1 MSKFRPDHVLD
12 CRSVIYPVP
21 ILRAEQALASM
32 SPGQVLEVQAT
43 DANVKPDLA
52 TWAARVN
59 NEILAVEDSDG
70 GFSFFVRKGRAAAP
84 ADAIAKEERSLFL
97 VVLRSGLNAP
107 GQVRAALM
115 YASIACAMDQDTVV
129 YCVQEGADVMVKG
142 APEKEQTKPG
152 VPTIAQRLAEAIEI
166 GVRLEVCEQ
175 TADTRGIKAEDLIAE
190 AKLIGGASLIDY
202 AIRSRGQLTF

>member
-1 MSKFRPDHVLD
+1 MSKFTPDRTLD
-12 CRSVIYPVP
+12 CRSVNYPGP
-21 ILRAEQALASM
+21 ILKAEQALADM
-32 SPGQVLEVQAT
+32 TPGQVLEVKAT

-59 NEILAVEDSDG
+59 NEILGVEDAGSA
-70 GFSFFVRKGRAAAP
+70 FSFFVRKGRAAASEGKSG
-84 ADAIAKEERSLFL
+84 KENSRPFL

-115 YASIACAMDQDTVV
+115 YASIAAAMDQDVVV

-142 APEKEQTKPG
+142 APDKEQTKPG
-152 VPTIAQRLAEAIEI
+152 VPTIAQRLSEAIDI

-175 TADTRGIKAEDLIAE
+175 TADTRGIRAEDLIPE

-202 AIRSRGQLTF
+202 AIRARGQLTF

>member
-1 MSKFRPDHVLD
+1 MTAPDQTLD
-12 CRSVIYPVP
+12 CRDMMYPNP
-21 ILRAEQALASM
+21 MLKAEKRLATM
-32 SPGQVLEVQAT
+32 SPGQVLQVLAT

-52 TWAARVN
+52 TWARRLGCELLGVA
-59 NEILAVEDSDG
+59 DHDG
-70 GFSFFVRKGRAAAP
+70 HFSFSVRKAAPSAAP
-84 ADAIAKEERSLFL
+84 AEEKKEDSLFL

-115 YASIACAMDQDTVV
+115 YASIAAAMNQDVVV

-152 VPTIAQRLAEAIEI
+152 MPTIAQRLAEAIEI

-202 AIRSRGQLTF
+202 AIRARGQLTF

>member
-1 MSKFRPDHVLD
+1 MAAPDQTLD
-12 CRSVIYPVP
+12 CRDMMYPNP
-21 ILRAEQALASM
+21 MLKAEKQLAAM
-32 SPGQVLEVQAT
+32 SSGQVLQVLAT

-52 TWAARVN
+52 TWARRLGCELVG
-59 NEILAVEDSDG
+59 VSDHDG
-70 GFSFFVRKGRAAAP
+70 HFSFSVRKAP
-84 ADAIAKEERSLFL
+84 ASAPAEEKKEENLFL

-115 YASIACAMDQDTVV
+115 YASIAAAMNQDVIV
-129 YCVQEGADVMVKG
+129 YCVQEGADVMVRG

-152 VPTIAQRLAEAIEI
+152 MPTIAQRLAEAIEI

-175 TADTRGIKAEDLIAE
+175 TADTRGIKAEDLIPE

-202 AIRSRGQLTF
+202 AIRTRGQLTF

>member
-1 MSKFRPDHVLD
+1 MTVPDQTLD
-12 CRSVIYPVP
+12 CRDMMYPNP
-21 ILRAEQALASM
+21 MLKAEKQLAMM
-32 SPGQVLEVQAT
+32 SSGQVLQVLAT

-52 TWAARVN
+52 TWARRLGCELLGV
-59 NEILAVEDSDG
+59 SDHNG
-70 GFSFFVRKGRAAAP
+70 HFSFSVRKAAAP
-84 ADAIAKEERSLFL
+84 SAAPAEEKKQENLFL

-115 YASIACAMDQDTVV
+115 YASIAAAMNQDVIV

-152 VPTIAQRLAEAIEI
+152 MPTIAQRLAEAIEI

-175 TADTRGIKAEDLIAE
+175 TADTRGIKAEDLIPE
-190 AKLIGGASLIDY
+190 AKL
-202 AIRSRGQLTF
+202 

>member
-1 MSKFRPDHVLD
+1 MTAPDQTLD
-12 CRSVIYPVP
+12 CRDMMYPNP
-21 ILRAEQALASM
+21 MLKAEKQLAAM
-32 SPGQVLEVQAT
+32 SSGQVLQVLAT

-52 TWAARVN
+52 TWARRLGCELVG
-59 NEILAVEDSDG
+59 VSDHDG
-70 GFSFFVRKGRAAAP
+70 HFSFSVRKAAASAP
-84 ADAIAKEERSLFL
+84 AEEKQEENLFL

-115 YASIACAMDQDTVV
+115 YASIAAAMNQDVIV
-129 YCVQEGADVMVKG
+129 YCVQEGADVMVRG

-152 VPTIAQRLAEAIEI
+152 IPTIAQRLAEAIEI

-175 TADTRGIKAEDLIAE
+175 TADTRGIKAEDLIPE

-202 AIRSRGQLTF
+202 AIRTRGQLTF

>member
-1 MSKFRPDHVLD
+1 MTIVQPDRILD

-21 ILRAEQALASM
+21 ILKAEKALVDM
-32 SPGQVLEVQAT
+32 TVGQVLEVQAT

-59 NEILAVEDSDG
+59 YEILGVEETEDA
-70 GFSFFVRKGRAAAP
+70 FSFFVRKSRAAAP
-84 ADAIAKEERSLFL
+84 ADTFAKDEKPLFL

-115 YASIACAMDQDTVV
+115 YASLASAMAQDVVV

-142 APEKEQTKPG
+142 APEKEQTRPG
-152 VPTIAQRLAEAIEI
+152 VPTIAQRLAEAIDI

-175 TADTRGIKAEDLIAE
+175 TADTRGIRAEDLIPE
-190 AKLIGGASLIDY
+190 AKLVGGASLIDY
-202 AIRSRGQLTF
+202 AIRTRGQLTF

>member
-1 MSKFRPDHVLD
+1 MTPPDRTLD
-12 CRSVIYPVP
+12 CRDMMYPNP
-21 ILRAEQALASM
+21 MLKAEKQLAAM
-32 SPGQVLEVQAT
+32 SSGQVLQVLAT

-52 TWAARVN
+52 TWARRLGCELLGV
-59 NEILAVEDSDG
+59 SDHDG
-70 GFSFFVRKGRAAAP
+70 HFSFSVRKAASSAP
-84 ADAIAKEERSLFL
+84 AEEKKEENLFL

-115 YASIACAMDQDTVV
+115 YASIAAAMNQDVIV

-152 VPTIAQRLAEAIEI
+152 MPTIAQRLAEAIEI

-175 TADTRGIKAEDLIAE
+175 TADTRGIKGEDLIPE

-202 AIRSRGQLTF
+202 AIRARGQLTF

>member
-1 MSKFRPDHVLD
+1 MTAPDQTLD
-12 CRSVIYPVP
+12 CRDMMYPNP
-21 ILRAEQALASM
+21 MLKAEKQLAVM
-32 SPGQVLEVQAT
+32 SSGQVLQVLAT

-52 TWAARVN
+52 TWARRLGCELVS
-59 NEILAVEDSDG
+59 VSDHG
-70 GFSFFVRKGRAAAP
+70 GHFSFSVRKAAASAP
-84 ADAIAKEERSLFL
+84 AEEKKEEKLFL

-115 YASIACAMDQDTVV
+115 YASIAAAMNQDVIV

-152 VPTIAQRLAEAIEI
+152 MPTIAQRLAEAIEI

-175 TADTRGIKAEDLIAE
+175 TADTRGIKAEDLIPQ

-202 AIRSRGQLTF
+202 AIRTRGQLTF

>member
-1 MSKFRPDHVLD
+1 MTPFKPDRTLD
-12 CRSVIYPVP
+12 CRDVIYPVP
-21 ILRAEQALASM
+21 ILKAEKALAAM
-32 SPGQVLEVQAT
+32 QDGQVIAVTAT
-43 DANVKPDLA
+43 DGNVKPDLR

-59 NEILAVEDSDG
+59 ARVLAVEDEG
-70 GFSFFVRKGRAAAP
+70 EAFTFYVRKGEAADATAP
-84 ADAIAKEERSLFL
+84 ATDEEKSLFL

-107 GQVRAALM
+107 GHVRAALM
-115 YASIACAMDQDTVV
+115 YASIAAAMDQDTVV

-142 APEKEQTKPG
+142 APAKEQTKPG

-175 TADTRGIKAEDLIAE
+175 TADTRNIRAEDLIPE

-202 AIRSRGQLTF
+202 SIRCKGQLTF